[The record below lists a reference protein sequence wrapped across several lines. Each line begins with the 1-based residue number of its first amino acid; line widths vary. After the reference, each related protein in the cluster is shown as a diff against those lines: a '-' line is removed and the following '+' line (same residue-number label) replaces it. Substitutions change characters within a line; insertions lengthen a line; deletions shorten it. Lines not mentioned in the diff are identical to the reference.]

1 MSKNL
6 AYLQL
11 QNGVITFAN
20 PNNVEERLT
29 QAPTLSRHKASGKQ
43 VARNTITYT
52 IPKRIVK
59 EGCDDAC
66 SAQHFLQGTS
76 VKLANLVPETVT
88 QRDALAGEWEELAA
102 IIAGAI
108 RTGNIASGFTL
119 PTDYTFGDVTSG

>member
-29 QAPTLSRHKASGKQ
+29 QAPTLSRHNSSGKQ

-52 IPKRIVK
+52 VPKRIVT

-66 SAQHFLQGTS
+66 KAQHFLQGTS

-88 QRDALAGEWEELAA
+88 QRDALVAEWEALAA
-102 IIAGAI
+102 IIADAI
-108 RTGNIASGFTL
+108 RRGNIASGFTL
-119 PTDYTFGDVTSG
+119 PTDYSFD

>member
-29 QAPTLSRHKASGKQ
+29 QAPSLTRHNLSGKQ

-52 IPKRIVK
+52 TPKRVVK
-59 EGCDDAC
+59 AGCDDAC
-66 SAQHFLQGTS
+66 SAQYFLQGTS
-76 VKLANLVPETVT
+76 IKLANLVPETVA
-88 QRDALAGEWEELAA
+88 QRDALAAEWEELAG
-102 IIAGAI
+102 IVTNMI
-108 RTGNIASGFTL
+108 RNGNIASGFTL
-119 PTDYTFGDVTSG
+119 PSDYSFS

>member
-29 QAPTLSRHKASGKQ
+29 QAPSLSRHNSSGKQ
-43 VARNTITYT
+43 VARNTITFT
-52 IPKRIVK
+52 TPKRIVK
-59 EGCDDAC
+59 DGCDDAC
-66 SAQHFLQGTS
+66 STQYFLQGTS
-76 VKLANLVPETVT
+76 IKLANLVPETVA
-88 QRDALAGEWEELAA
+88 QRDALAMEWKELAA
-102 IIAGAI
+102 LVAEMI

-119 PTDYTFGDVTSG
+119 PSDYSFSVST